1 MKSRLDCSRLTLD
14 QADFDSEELPLSPAL
29 YLLAHASGD
38 SSYSWGD
45 IRGAQHHH
53 ERIVGAQGGETHI
66 PWRHLLRA

>member
-1 MKSRLDCSRLTLD
+1 MKSRLDCSRLTFD
-14 QADFDSEELPLSPAL
+14 PADFDSEEPPLSLAL

-38 SSYSWGD
+38 SSDCWGN
-45 IRGAQHHH
+45 IWGAQHHR